1 MAFDSV
7 YLFRFVKKKIDK
19 CSEGRGDVKVTVI
32 PQTACHCFG
41 MSELACMQDDT
52 CNDEFL

>member
-7 YLFRFVKKKIDK
+7 YLFRLVKKKIDK

-41 MSELACMQDDT
+41 MSELACM
-52 CNDEFL
+52 